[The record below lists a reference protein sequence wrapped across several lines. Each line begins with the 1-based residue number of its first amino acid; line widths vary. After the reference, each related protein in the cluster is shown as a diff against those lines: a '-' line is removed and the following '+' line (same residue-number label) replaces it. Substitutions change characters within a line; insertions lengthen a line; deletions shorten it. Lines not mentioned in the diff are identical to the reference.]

1 MKRLTN
7 ILAAMALWV
16 VAVFGLNSCIYDND
30 PDDRFYRTLWESDEV
45 PLGPFPV
52 EDLTL
57 EFLCGNSIKI
67 STDARAGASF
77 GTYASNDQTA
87 VFHDLTLEMDGHL
100 VTFIDA
106 QLSGDILFLRW
117 RIEDSVYPFTTAMH
131 RLSAYR

>member
-1 MKRLTN
+1 MKRLIYPLTAA
-7 ILAAMALWV
+7 ILWIA
-16 VAVFGLNSCIYDND
+16 AVFCFSSCIFDAPGD
-30 PDDRFYRTLWESDEV
+30 KFYRTLWESTDV
-45 PLGPFPV
+45 PLGPFAAN
-52 EDLTL
+52 ELTL

-87 VFHDLTLEMDGHL
+87 VFHDLTLEFNGYL

-106 QLSGDILFLRW
+106 QLSGDTLFLRW

-131 RLSAYR
+131 RLSAYK